1 MKHDVSRSST
11 RKRPGPRPR
20 SNHRADGLRLADL
33 HARIRACTKCVE
45 AGFLERAR
53 PIVAGSIRDRIAI
66 VGQAPGAV
74 ELTTGQPFSGRSG
87 AELKRWLAEAGID
100 EGHLPYR
107 TAITKCFPGKSPM
120 GSGDRRPS
128 PAEIAFCAPWLDE
141 ELALLRPRV
150 ILLLGGLAIDR
161 FWGKVPLEDAVGR
174 TRLKDGVTF
183 IPLPHPSG
191 ASRWLNDP
199 AHRDLLR
206 NGLAHVRRAARTLD
220 SQGTGP
226 TMRVPRR
233 KSAALPFTV
242 ALPQDRGW
250 EEVIIDMPKKKKA
263 AKKKH

>member
-1 MKHDVSRSST
+1 MTINRARSL
-11 RKRPGPRPR
+11 KR
-20 SNHRADGLRLADL
+20 L
-33 HARIRACTKCVE
+33 HARIRACTKCVD
-45 AGFLERAR
+45 AGYLEQAR
-53 PIVAGSIRDRIAI
+53 PVVAGSIHDRVAI

-87 AELKRWLAEAGID
+87 AELRRWLAQAGID
-100 EGHLPYR
+100 EDHLPYR
-107 TAITKCFPGKSPM
+107 SAITKCFPGKSPT

-128 PAEIAFCAPWLDE
+128 PAEIALCTPWLDQ

-174 TRLKDGVTF
+174 WRVRDGVTY

-199 AHRDLLR
+199 THRELLR
-206 NGLAHVRRAARTLD
+206 RGLAHVRRAARALD
-220 SQGTGP
+220 REASGL

-233 KSAALPFTV
+233 KKSAALPFTV
-242 ALPQDRGW
+242 AP
-250 EEVIIDMPKKKKA
+250 PKFA
-263 AKKKH
+263 DGRR